1 MIIFSLFTLSFV
13 SSADNNE
20 KENAPDDT
28 ISLFCLLLA
37 PISGESADVIQV
49 AVKPQPPSF
58 FPKLAALSMLIALS
72 E

>member
-1 MIIFSLFTLSFV
+1 V

-20 KENAPDDT
+20 KKENAPNDT

-58 FPKLAALSMLIALS
+58 FFPNQIGCDIDADSFK
-72 E
+72 